1 MYVDLYIDSDTFPK
15 TFELILD
22 LVSYRNNRSKD
33 ELDDLL
39 LDTLFFDGHEVW
51 YANVDASV
59 KITTED
65 GEARYYYLDTYYENG
80 SELEDWRELES
91 TKELSKVYEL
101 VKDTKGK
108 ATAESYICFSYNC
121 DFAKGES
128 EEEFKESY
136 MSYYSS
142 VYLPLPKDFDPE
154 EYGLAPVDYYEDAN
168 DLEID
173 YEYEYL
179 D

>member
-39 LDTLFFDGHEVW
+39 LDTLFFDGHEIW

-59 KITTED
+59 KLTTED
-65 GEARYYYLDTYYENG
+65 GEARYYYLDTYYEG
-80 SELEDWRELES
+80 ETDAGEWADLDS
-91 TKELSKVYEL
+91 TKSLAKLYED
-101 VKDTKGK
+101 VKDSKGK
-108 ATAESYICFSYNC
+108 ATSESYICFSYNC
-121 DFAKGES
+121 DFANGES

-154 EYGLAPVDYYEDAN
+154 EYGLSPVDFYEDAN